1 MNIRTAREID
11 LPALLEMGA
20 RFFAASGYADVTS
33 FDRET
38 FRTTLFTLMRD
49 GVLLV
54 AEKHFGIV
62 GMAGAVVYPFYFNS
76 SHTTAQ
82 EMFWWVDEEHR
93 GIGSKLFDAMVA
105 AVKDRGAKSLSM
117 IALDALQPE
126 KVGAFYERRGFRPSE
141 RAFIGSL

>member
-1 MNIRTAREID
+1 MIRTASEID

-20 RFFAASGYADVTS
+20 RFFAASGYGGITS
-33 FDRET
+33 FDRGT
-38 FRTTLFTLMRD
+38 FRSTLNSLMRD

-54 AEKHFGIV
+54 AAKHFGIV
-62 GMAGAVVYPFYFNS
+62 GMAGAVVYPFYFNAG
-76 SHTTAQ
+76 HTTAQ

-93 GIGSKLFDAMVA
+93 GIGSKLFDAMVQ

-126 KVGAFYERRGFRPSE
+126 KVGAFYERKGFRPSE
-141 RAFIGSL
+141 RSFIGVL